1 MTDRPTRVISAD
13 ALRDLMERMLLAI
26 GCEPDIAGV
35 VANVHL
41 EADLRGYL
49 FQGIDHMFDLI
60 IEVRGGHIDP
70 NGRPEILKEGDAWA
84 HISGNGGPGHLAAI
98 LGAET
103 AIRKANSAGCC
114 AVGITNSADLYMLGY
129 YGEMIARGGC
139 AAILSTNC
147 PPLVHA
153 FGGTEPVVGT
163 NPFVI
168 AIPTADDHPI
178 LLDMS
183 TSARSASYFRQAAY
197 HGEQVPAGLGVG
209 PDGRPS
215 TDAVTIDR
223 TSGEG
228 GAIAPMA
235 GHKGFGLGLC
245 LSLLSGPLV
254 GAATGKGLE
263 GWTVEGAPM
272 GPMGHF
278 FFAVDP
284 SIYGDPAAFREAVGV
299 HLAEIKGSRR
309 APDVAEIRI
318 PGERAFAQRE
328 KSLRDGV
335 VLQEKIW
342 ERARELSAEL
352 GVAMP
357 D

>member
-1 MTDRPTRVISAD
+1 MSDRPTRVISAD
-13 ALRDLMERMLLAI
+13 ALRDLMERMLGAV
-26 GCEPDIAGV
+26 GCERDIAQA

-41 EADLRGYL
+41 EADLRGYQ

-60 IEVRGGHIDP
+60 IQVQDGNIDP
-70 NGRPEILKEGDAWA
+70 NGRPEIVKEGAAWA
-84 HISGNGGPGHLAAI
+84 HISGNRGPGHLAAI

-103 AIRKANSAGCC
+103 AIRKATNAGSC

-139 AAILSTNC
+139 AAFLSTGC

-163 NPFVI
+163 NPLVI

-183 TSARSASYFRQAAY
+183 TSIRSASYFRQAAY
-197 HGEQVPAGLGVG
+197 HQEQVPEGFGVG
-209 PDGRPS
+209 PDGEPS
-215 TDAVTIDR
+215 TDAATIDR
-223 TSGEG
+223 ADGEG

-245 LSLLSGPLV
+245 LSILSGPMV

-263 GWTVEGAPM
+263 GWTDEGAPV

-278 FFAVDP
+278 FFAVNP
-284 SIYGDPAAFREAVGV
+284 AVYGDPAVFKDAVGV
-299 HLAEIKGSRR
+299 HLAEIKQSRR
-309 APDVAEIRI
+309 APDVSEIRI
-318 PGERAFAQRE
+318 PGERAFSQRE

-335 VLQEKIW
+335 FLQERIW
-342 ERARELSAEL
+342 DRARELSAEL
-352 GVAMP
+352 GVEMP
-357 D
+357 E